1 MSESDSFIDEVAEE
15 VRRDRLFALLK
26 KYGWIGIVAVV
37 AIVGGAAW
45 NEWQKARAQA
55 QAEAFGDAVLA
66 AVGSPEA
73 KDRAVAL
80 AEVEADGSVGRATVA
95 GFLTAADAA
104 EAGDVDGAL
113 KALYAVAEIPDQSDL
128 YRQLAM
134 LKIITIAGDRIDKA
148 ERDDTL
154 ARLATPGAPFRALA
168 LEQQA
173 LNLLAEGNADGAV
186 SLFEGL
192 REDADATPA
201 LMARVEQVLTAIETK
216 PTTE

>member
-1 MSESDSFIDEVAEE
+1 M
-15 VRRDRLFALLK
+15 
-26 KYGWIGIVAVV
+26 
-37 AIVGGAAW
+37 
-45 NEWQKARAQA
+45 
-55 QAEAFGDAVLA
+55 
-66 AVGSPEA
+66 
-73 KDRAVAL
+73 
-80 AEVEADGSVGRATVA
+80 EADGSVGRATVA